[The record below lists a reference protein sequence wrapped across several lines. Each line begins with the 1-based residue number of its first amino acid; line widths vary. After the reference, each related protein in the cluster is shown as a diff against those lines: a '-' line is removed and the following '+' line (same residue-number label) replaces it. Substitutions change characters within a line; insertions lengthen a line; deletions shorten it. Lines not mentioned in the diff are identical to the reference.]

1 MHARVQEGHIWR
13 SDRTLCEHIK
23 ILTSSFVLTPHVAIQ
38 PSQFKEKV
46 LYELRT
52 PGEVE
57 DLSISRP
64 RSRLQ
69 WGIPVPDDGQHVIYV
84 WMDALVNYLTA
95 AGYPRDFKS
104 WPADVQVIGKD
115 ILRYVRVLLIYA

>member
-1 MHARVQEGHIWR
+1 M
-13 SDRTLCEHIK
+13 LC
-23 ILTSSFVLTPHVAIQ
+23 TAIQ

-69 WGIPVPDDGQHVIYV
+69 WGIPVPDDDQHVIYV

-95 AGYPRDFKS
+95 AGYPDEHRA
-104 WPADVQVIGKD
+104 WPADVHVIGKD
-115 ILRYVRVLLIYA
+115 IVR